1 MKSTYRR
8 AWRSVSCRDRKE
20 SGGGSGVF
28 VFSGDRVLVW
38 EDEKVPEVGYAITLI
53 DLTRLIAHLKIFNM
67 VNVMCV
73 RVH

>member
-1 MKSTYRR
+1 M
-8 AWRSVSCRDRKE
+8 
-20 SGGGSGVF
+20 F